1 MNQSW
6 SKLVESIRE
15 EPRTSRTGRG
25 NGEVQVWNVR
35 QALELEQGPR
45 MRAKQSIRTVA
56 EGLLAGLGVARSTVE
71 PERSQEEGSQEERFA
86 AATAAEVMELEEQLA
101 LMREAFSG
109 YSHDRHEEVH
119 AIVSHLPPLSARVL
133 TLPLSHGGN
142 GAHPGRRKSH
152 ARDDHPRQEPPR
164 DAGISR

>member
-15 EPRTSRTGRG
+15 EPRASRTGRG

-56 EGLLAGLGVARSTVE
+56 KGLLAGLGVARGTVE
-71 PERSQEEGSQEERFA
+71 PERSQEERFA

-119 AIVSHLPPLSARVL
+119 AIVSHLPPLGARVL

-142 GAHPGRRKSH
+142 GAHPRRRKGH
-152 ARDDHPRQEPPR
+152 ARDDHPCQEPAR